1 MLKWIWSYIRKYRI
15 PMAVGLIF
23 SVIVAGFGVVN
34 PLISGSIVDNVINS
48 PSHDFNLLVKLV
60 LLMVGATLLKA
71 IIRYSYQV
79 IFEHCS
85 QNVIR
90 EMREDLYAHIQTLD
104 FAWYDKAPS
113 GNVLTLLTSDLDKV
127 RHFVA
132 WVLYQS
138 MENSLIYIFSI
149 ITLGMIN
156 WKLMLAFFAI
166 APFVLFLVQK
176 FKINIRPAHMKVRD
190 QFAVLNTRVGEN
202 IEGNRVVKAFVREN
216 YEIGKFD
223 NDNDGYRKAAVNNA
237 DVRVKYTP
245 WIDTLCGL
253 LPVILIL
260 FGGYLV
266 INHEMTIGQ
275 LVTFNGLMWAFT
287 QPIQM
292 FGMLVDNI
300 QNFGASGDRL
310 YELWKTKP
318 SVKKGFETI
327 DEAHAVSSNVGA
339 ENDTSFVPVEG
350 RVEFKNVTFA
360 YNQVPVIKNMSFKIE
375 PGMTVGI
382 LGPTGSGKS
391 TIANLM
397 CRYYDVSEGAV
408 LIDGKDVRDYVPETL
423 RKNIGIT
430 MQEAFLFS
438 DTVEGNIAFGNQN
451 ATFEEVEH
459 AAELARVK
467 EFIGD
472 LTDGY
477 DTIVGERGV
486 GLSGGQKQRIAL
498 ARLFLANPKIMILD
512 DTTSAVDIETEQ
524 KIRQS
529 IKEQSKGHTTFIIS
543 HRISS
548 FESCDLVLVIQDG
561 QIAAMGTNQELL
573 NQPGYYRDVYL
584 EQNGLTAV
592 LDQPTV
598 VPEQKDVVPEQKD
611 VVPEPVEGG
620 KNGKK

>member
-1 MLKWIWSYIRKYRI
+1 MLKWIWSYIRKYRL
-15 PMAVGLIF
+15 PMIIGLIF
-23 SVIVAGFGVVN
+23 SVIVASFAIIN

-48 PSHDFNLLVKLV
+48 PDHSFSLLLKLV

-138 MENSLIYIFSI
+138 LENSLIYIFSI
-149 ITLGMIN
+149 VTLGMIN
-156 WKLMLAFFAI
+156 WKLMLAFLAI
-166 APFVLFLVQK
+166 APFVLILVQK
-176 FKINIRPAHMKVRD
+176 FKIHIRPAHMKVRD

-202 IEGNRVVKAFVREN
+202 IEGNRVVKAFVREG

-223 NDNDGYRKAAVNNA
+223 TDNDSYRKAAVDNA

-266 INHEMTIGQ
+266 INKEMTIGQ

-287 QPIQM
+287 QPINM

-327 DEAHAVSSNVGA
+327 EEAHKVSSNAGEVNGNPDQL
-339 ENDTSFVPVEG
+339 ENVQG

-360 YNQVPVIKNMSFKIE
+360 YNQVPVIKNMSFTVE

-397 CRYYDVSEGAV
+397 CRYYDVTDGAV
-408 LIDGKDVRDYVPETL
+408 LIDGKDVRDYVPEQL

-438 DTVEGNIAFGNQN
+438 DTVEGNIAFGNQD

-529 IKEQSKGHTTFIIS
+529 IKEQSQGHTTFIIS

-548 FESCDLVLVIQDG
+548 FDNCDLVLVIEDG
-561 QIAAMGTNQELL
+561 QIAQMGSNEDLL
-573 NQPGYYRDVYL
+573 KQAGYYRDVYQ
-584 EQNGLTAV
+584 EQNY
-592 LDQPTV
+592 
-598 VPEQKDVVPEQKD
+598 
-611 VVPEPVEGG
+611 
-620 KNGKK
+620 GKK

>member
-1 MLKWIWSYIRKYRI
+1 MLKWIWSYIRKYRL
-15 PMAVGLIF
+15 PMIIGLIF
-23 SVIVAGFGVVN
+23 SVIVASFAIIN

-48 PSHDFNLLVKLV
+48 PDHSFSLLLKLV

-138 MENSLIYIFSI
+138 LENSLIYIFSI
-149 ITLGMIN
+149 VTLGMIN
-156 WKLMLAFFAI
+156 WKLMLAFLAI
-166 APFVLFLVQK
+166 APFVLILVQK
-176 FKINIRPAHMKVRD
+176 FKIHIRPAHMKVRD

-202 IEGNRVVKAFVREN
+202 IEGNRVVKAFVREG

-223 NDNDGYRKAAVNNA
+223 TDNDSYRQAAVNNA

-266 INHEMTIGQ
+266 INKEMTIGQ

-287 QPIQM
+287 QPINM

-327 DEAHAVSSNVGA
+327 EEAHKVSSDVGEEKDKSGQLENVQ
-339 ENDTSFVPVEG
+339 G

-360 YNQVPVIKNMSFKIE
+360 YNQVPVIKNMSFTVE

-397 CRYYDVSEGAV
+397 CRYYDVTDGAV
-408 LIDGKDVRDYVPETL
+408 LIDGKDVRDYVPEQL

-438 DTVEGNIAFGNQN
+438 DTVEGNIAFGNQD

-529 IKEQSKGHTTFIIS
+529 IKEQSQGHTTFIIS

-548 FESCDLVLVIQDG
+548 FENCDLVLVIEDG
-561 QIAAMGTNQELL
+561 QIAQMGSNEELL
-573 NQPGYYRDVYL
+573 KQAGYYRDVYQ
-584 EQNGLTAV
+584 EQNY
-592 LDQPTV
+592 
-598 VPEQKDVVPEQKD
+598 
-611 VVPEPVEGG
+611 
-620 KNGKK
+620 GKK

>member
-1 MLKWIWSYIRKYRI
+1 MLKWIWSYIGKYKFLMI
-15 PMAVGLIF
+15 FGLTL
-23 SVIVAGFGVVN
+23 SVMVAGFAVVN
-34 PLISGSIVDNVINS
+34 PLISGAIVDRVINS
-48 PSHDFNLLVKLV
+48 PEHDFNLLVKLI
-60 LLMVGATLLKA
+60 LLMVGATLVKA
-71 IIRYSYQV
+71 ILRYSYQL

-90 EMREDLYAHIQTLD
+90 RMREDLYAHIQTLD
-104 FAWYDKAPS
+104 FAWYDKAPA

-138 MENSLIYIFSI
+138 LENSLVYTFSI
-149 ITLGMIN
+149 VTLGMIN

-166 APFVLFLVQK
+166 APFVLVLVRK
-176 FKINIRPAHMKVRD
+176 FKGQIRPAHMKVRD

-202 IEGNRVVKAFVREN
+202 IEGNRVVKAFVRES

-223 NDNDGYRKAAVNNA
+223 TDNDGYRKAAVNNA

-253 LPVILIL
+253 LPVVLIL

-266 INHEMTIGQ
+266 IKGEMTIGE

-287 QPIQM
+287 QPINM

-327 DEAHAVSSNVGA
+327 EEANAVSSLGPA
-339 ENDTSFVPVEG
+339 SELPDDFKCEG
-350 RVEFKNVTFA
+350 RVEFKNVSFA
-360 YNQVPVIKNMSFKIE
+360 YNQVQVIKNMSFTVE

-397 CRYYDVSEGAV
+397 CRYYDVSDGAV
-408 LIDGKDVRDYVPETL
+408 LIDGKDVRDYVPEVL

-472 LTDGY
+472 LTEGY

-529 IKEQSKGHTTFIIS
+529 IKEQSQGHTTFIIS

-548 FESCDLVLVIQDG
+548 FENCDLVLVIQDG
-561 QIAAMGTNQELL
+561 QIAQMGTNQELL
-573 NQPGYYRDVYL
+573 AQDGYFRDVYQ
-584 EQNGLTAV
+584 EQNY
-592 LDQPTV
+592 
-598 VPEQKDVVPEQKD
+598 
-611 VVPEPVEGG
+611 
-620 KNGKK
+620 GKK

>member
-1 MLKWIWSYIRKYRI
+1 MLKWIWSYIGKYKFLMI
-15 PMAVGLIF
+15 FGLTL
-23 SVIVAGFGVVN
+23 SVIVAGFAVVN
-34 PLISGSIVDNVINS
+34 PLISGTIVDRVINS
-48 PSHDFNLLVKLV
+48 PEHDFNLLVKLI
-60 LLMVGATLLKA
+60 LLMVGATLFKA
-71 IIRYSYQV
+71 ILRYSYQL

-90 EMREDLYAHIQTLD
+90 RMREDLYAHIQTLD
-104 FAWYDKAPS
+104 FAWYDKAPA

-138 MENSLIYIFSI
+138 LENSLVYTFSI

-156 WKLMLAFFAI
+156 WKLMLAFLGI
-166 APFVLFLVQK
+166 APFVLVLVQK
-176 FKINIRPAHMKVRD
+176 FKGQIRPAHMKVRD

-202 IEGNRVVKAFVREN
+202 IEGNRVVKAFVREP

-223 NDNDGYRKAAVNNA
+223 VDNDGYRKAAVNNA

-266 INHEMTIGQ
+266 INGEMTIGQ

-287 QPIQM
+287 QPINM

-327 DEAHAVSSNVGA
+327 EEANAVSSLGPA
-339 ENDTSFVPVEG
+339 SEFSDDFKCEG
-350 RVEFKNVTFA
+350 RVEFKNVSFA
-360 YNQVPVIKNMSFKIE
+360 YNQVKVIKNMSFTVE

-408 LIDGKDVRDYVPETL
+408 LIDGKDVRDYVPEVL

-438 DTVEGNIAFGNQN
+438 DTVEGNIAFGNQD

-472 LTDGY
+472 LTEGY

-529 IKEQSKGHTTFIIS
+529 IKEQSQGHTTFIIS

-548 FESCDLVLVIQDG
+548 FENCDLVLVIQDG
-561 QIAAMGTNQELL
+561 QIAQMGTNQELL
-573 NQPGYYRDVYL
+573 AQDGYFRDVYQ
-584 EQNGLTAV
+584 EQNY
-592 LDQPTV
+592 
-598 VPEQKDVVPEQKD
+598 
-611 VVPEPVEGG
+611 
-620 KNGKK
+620 GKK

>member
-1 MLKWIWSYIRKYRI
+1 MLKWIWSYIGKYKFLMI
-15 PMAVGLIF
+15 FGLTL
-23 SVIVAGFGVVN
+23 SVIVAGFAVVN
-34 PLISGSIVDNVINS
+34 PLISGAIVDRVINS
-48 PSHDFNLLVKLV
+48 PEHDFNLLVKLI
-60 LLMVGATLLKA
+60 LLMVGATLVKA
-71 IIRYSYQV
+71 ILRYSYQL

-90 EMREDLYAHIQTLD
+90 RLREDLYAHIQTLD
-104 FAWYDKAPS
+104 FAWYDKAPA

-138 MENSLIYIFSI
+138 LENSLVYTFSI

-156 WKLMLAFFAI
+156 WKLMLAFLGI
-166 APFVLFLVQK
+166 APFVLVLVRK
-176 FKINIRPAHMKVRD
+176 FKGQIRPAHMKVRD

-202 IEGNRVVKAFVREN
+202 IEGNRVVKAFVRES

-223 NDNDGYRKAAVNNA
+223 TDNDGYRKAAVNNA

-253 LPVILIL
+253 LPVVLIL

-266 INHEMTIGQ
+266 IKGEMTIGE

-287 QPIQM
+287 QPINM

-318 SVKKGFETI
+318 TVKKGFETI
-327 DEAHAVSSNVGA
+327 EEANAVSSLGPA
-339 ENDTSFVPVEG
+339 SELSDDFKCEG
-350 RVEFKNVTFA
+350 RVEFKNVSFA
-360 YNQVPVIKNMSFKIE
+360 YNQVQVIKNMSFTVE

-397 CRYYDVSEGAV
+397 CRYYDVSDGAV
-408 LIDGKDVRDYVPETL
+408 LIDGKDVRDYVPEVL

-438 DTVEGNIAFGNQN
+438 DTVEGNIAFGNQD

-529 IKEQSKGHTTFIIS
+529 IKEQSQGHTTFIIS

-548 FESCDLVLVIQDG
+548 FENCDLILVIQDG
-561 QIAAMGTNQELL
+561 QIAQMGTNQELL
-573 NQPGYYRDVYL
+573 AQDGYFRDVYQ
-584 EQNGLTAV
+584 EQNY
-592 LDQPTV
+592 
-598 VPEQKDVVPEQKD
+598 
-611 VVPEPVEGG
+611 
-620 KNGKK
+620 GKK

>member
-1 MLKWIWSYIRKYRI
+1 MLKWIWSYIGKYKFLMI
-15 PMAVGLIF
+15 FGLTL
-23 SVIVAGFGVVN
+23 SVIVAGFAVVN
-34 PLISGSIVDNVINS
+34 PLISGAIVDRVINS
-48 PSHDFNLLVKLV
+48 PEHDFNLLVKLI
-60 LLMVGATLLKA
+60 LLMVGATLFKA
-71 IIRYSYQV
+71 ILRYSYQL

-90 EMREDLYAHIQTLD
+90 RMREDLYAHIQTLD
-104 FAWYDKAPS
+104 FAWYDKAPA

-138 MENSLIYIFSI
+138 LENSLVYTFSI
-149 ITLGMIN
+149 VTLGMIN
-156 WKLMLAFFAI
+156 WKLMLAFLGI
-166 APFVLFLVQK
+166 APFVLVLVQK
-176 FKINIRPAHMKVRD
+176 FKGQIRPAHMKVRD

-202 IEGNRVVKAFVREN
+202 IEGNRVVKAFVRES

-223 NDNDGYRKAAVNNA
+223 TDNDGYRKAAVNNA

-253 LPVILIL
+253 LPVVLIL

-266 INHEMTIGQ
+266 IKGEMTIGQ

-287 QPIQM
+287 QPINM

-318 SVKKGFETI
+318 TVKKGFETI
-327 DEAHAVSSNVGA
+327 EEANAVSSLGPESA
-339 ENDTSFVPVEG
+339 LADDFVCQG
-350 RVEFKNVTFA
+350 RVEFKNVSFA
-360 YNQVPVIKNMSFKIE
+360 YNQVQVIKNMSFTVE

-408 LIDGKDVRDYVPETL
+408 LIDGKDVRDYVPEVL

-438 DTVEGNIAFGNQN
+438 DTVEGNIAFGNQD

-472 LTDGY
+472 LTEGY

-529 IKEQSKGHTTFIIS
+529 IKEQSQGHTTFIIS

-548 FESCDLVLVIQDG
+548 FENCDLILVIQNG
-561 QIAAMGTNQELL
+561 QIAQMGTNQELL
-573 NQPGYYRDVYL
+573 AQDGYFRDVYQ
-584 EQNGLTAV
+584 EQNY
-592 LDQPTV
+592 
-598 VPEQKDVVPEQKD
+598 
-611 VVPEPVEGG
+611 
-620 KNGKK
+620 GKK